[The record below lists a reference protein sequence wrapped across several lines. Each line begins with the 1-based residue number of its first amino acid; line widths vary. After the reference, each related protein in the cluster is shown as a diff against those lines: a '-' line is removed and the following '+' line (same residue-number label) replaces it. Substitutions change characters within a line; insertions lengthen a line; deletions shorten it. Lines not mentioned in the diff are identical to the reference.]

1 MQDLLFLYI
10 YLEENRGKNHKHKR
24 KMELWSVVFV
34 WCVLCFGFLHTEA
47 IVKLRGNET
56 IPALILFGDSIVDTG
71 ANNNLITAFKSNFPP
86 YGRDFHGAQ
95 PTGRFSNGKVP
106 SDFVGNYHSRNA
118 FTFLL
123 LLLIRKLKK
132 KIFVVLTWV

>member
-1 MQDLLFLYI
+1 M
-10 YLEENRGKNHKHKR
+10 
-24 KMELWSVVFV
+24 VFV
-34 WCVLCFGFLHTEA
+34 WCVLRLGFLHHTEA

-86 YGRDFHGAQ
+86 YGRDFHAAQ

-106 SDFVGNYHSRNA
+106 SDFVGKYHSRNA
-118 FTFLL
+118 FTYRF
-123 LLLIRKLKK
+123 
-132 KIFVVLTWV
+132 